1 MELGALA
8 RRQGGVFTRRQA
20 VDCGV
25 SNYAVDAALRSRR
38 WRPVYPDHRGVLA
51 DSTLPLTNDS
61 RLWAA
66 VLVVGDPCAIAIATA
81 AAYWRWSS
89 FPEEVAVVVSRAR
102 RPRPPRGVMVKRLT
116 LDPRDVTTRGS
127 LPITTPL
134 RTLVDC
140 LRFLPL
146 QTASDILDRSVQ
158 RHHIPLA
165 KIANQIPEAG
175 AGTAQARRLLR
186 AADGSLFAAEKLAVR
201 LMRAARITGWVANHH
216 IELHGVQLILDLAF
230 PELKLAIE
238 IDGFAFHSSPDRFQ
252 RDRSRQNLLIGE
264 GWMVLR
270 FTWADLT
277 ERPEYVMDQIRRA
290 VDSRSGAVNT
300 AYQG

>member
-20 VDCGV
+20 RECGIT
-25 SNYAVDAALRSRR
+25 SHAIDAALQSGR
-38 WRPVYPDHRGVLA
+38 WCSVYADHRGVLA
-51 DSTLPLTNDS
+51 DSTLPLTNES

-66 VLVVGDPCAIAIATA
+66 VLVVGNPCGIAIASA
-81 AAYWRWSS
+81 AACWGWSRV
-89 FPEEVAVVVSRAR
+89 PEDVTVVVSRAR
-102 RPRPPRGVMVKRLT
+102 RPRPPSGVNVKRLP
-116 LDPRDVTTRGS
+116 LDTRDLTTRGW
-127 LPITTPL
+127 LPITTQI

-146 QTASDILDRSVQ
+146 DRASDILDRCQQV
-158 RHHIPLA
+158 HHLPLA
-165 KIANQIPEAG
+165 RVASQIPQLG
-175 AGTAQARRLLR
+175 RGTAQARQLLR
-186 AADGSLFAAEKLAVR
+186 AADGSLFAAEKLAIR
-201 LMRAARITGWVANHH
+201 LVRAAGITGWVANDH

-238 IDGFAFHSSPDRFQ
+238 IDGFAFHSTPDRFQ
-252 RDRSRQNLLIGE
+252 RDRRRQNLLIGA

-277 ERPEYVMDQIRRA
+277 DRPDYVIDQIQRA
-290 VDSRSGAVNT
+290 VSARLGTVST
-300 AYQG
+300 A